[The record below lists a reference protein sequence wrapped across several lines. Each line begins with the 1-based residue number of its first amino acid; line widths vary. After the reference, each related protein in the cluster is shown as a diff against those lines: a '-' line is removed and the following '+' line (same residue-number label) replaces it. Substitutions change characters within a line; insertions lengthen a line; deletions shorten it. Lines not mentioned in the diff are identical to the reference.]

1 MRHIENSDVN
11 HNLLKKYIS
20 SSKHCSYK
28 LSLMKMCKTK
38 TIGQLKKKGDAYKR
52 HKYQNKVKM

>member
-38 TIGQLKKKGDAYKR
+38 TIGQLKKKAMPTKDTNIKI
-52 HKYQNKVKM
+52 K